1 MSTVATPASKTNI
14 EKSRSTMCSYVLGQ
28 WTDRWTWKVTSLA
41 NLHNLQWPW
50 HHREIDQWGETQ
62 NAQLPN
68 SRYHRHWLWKEAYNQ
83 NKILPFIYHQD
94 TVLFP
99 VFFQISLQL
108 SGSVWEGKKRRLI
121 SVLSCAANANVS
133 QFIPFF
139 SYRKRENT
147 FHKCSTLAYFNF
159 PFCNAVC
166 GSGEHVISSPI

>member
-99 VFFQISLQL
+99 VFFSNLSAVKRKCLGREKKTPNIRSLL
-108 SGSVWEGKKRRLI
+108 RCKRKCESVY
-121 SVLSCAANANVS
+121 S
-133 QFIPFF
+133 FF